1 MNNYKE
7 YESIRK
13 EDISEFSGLEKERFF
28 TPKIS
33 SDIFPLEVSK
43 AGITNPDPNYY
54 IKRAQ
59 SRCFIIEYVVSGCGY
74 LKINGENYILG
85 ANDVYLIHP
94 GDKCEYYSD
103 KENPY
108 KKYWIN
114 FRSYFFA
121 EFLKTYKLGQQRVFR
136 NIDISKDFKKIFAL
150 EQLAYS
156 EDLCLYASAILY
168 EIAFK
173 LGIHVK
179 KTNAASSIG
188 SLIKFELEHSINV
201 PVTLEYLEEKF
212 YRTKS
217 DIIKQFKKA
226 YGTTPYAFLINLR
239 IQAAK
244 NLLGNTQKTSK
255 EIAEYLC
262 FSSEYHFSNVF
273 KSKVGISPREYRKNA
288 LRKEDF
294 SL

>member
-1 MNNYKE
+1 MNKYEE
-7 YESIRK
+7 YSSIKK
-13 EDISEFSGLEKERFF
+13 EDISNFRGLKKERFF

-33 SDIFPLEVSK
+33 SNIFPLEVSK
-43 AGITNPDPNYY
+43 VGITNPDPDYY

-59 SRCFIIEYVVSGCGY
+59 SRCFILEYVVSGCGY
-74 LKINGENYILG
+74 LKVNGERYILG

-103 KENPY
+103 KNNPY
-108 KKYWIN
+108 QKYWIN

-121 EFLKTYKLGQQRVFR
+121 EFLKTYKLGQHRVFR
-136 NIDISKDFKKIFAL
+136 NTDISEDFKKIFAL
-150 EQLAYS
+150 EQLADS

-173 LGIHVK
+173 LGVHVK
-179 KTNAASSIG
+179 ETNAASSIAARV
-188 SLIKFELEHSINV
+188 KFELEHSIDV
-201 PVTLEYLEEKF
+201 PVTLEFLEKKF

-226 YGTTPYAFLINLR
+226 YGTTPHAYLMSLR
-239 IQAAK
+239 VQAAK
-244 NLLGNTQKTSK
+244 NLLANTKKTTK

-262 FSSEYHFSNVF
+262 YSSEYHFSNMF
-273 KSKVGISPREYRKNA
+273 KSKVGVSPKEYRKSA
-288 LRKEDF
+288 
-294 SL
+294 SQT

>member
-1 MNNYKE
+1 MV
-7 YESIRK
+7 
-13 EDISEFSGLEKERFF
+13 F
-28 TPKIS
+28 
-33 SDIFPLEVSK
+33 
-43 AGITNPDPNYY
+43 
-54 IKRAQ
+54 
-59 SRCFIIEYVVSGCGY
+59 GCGY
-74 LKINGENYILG
+74 LNVNGEHYTLG

-94 GDKCEYYSD
+94 GDRCEYYSD
-103 KENPY
+103 KDAPY

-121 EFLKTYKLGQQRVFR
+121 EFLKTYKLGEQRVFR
-136 NIDISKDFKKIFAL
+136 DIDISESFKKIFEL
-150 EQLAYS
+150 EQLADS

-168 EIAFK
+168 DIAFK

-179 KTNAASSIG
+179 KTNIASPIAARV
-188 SLIKFELEHSINV
+188 KFELEHSINI
-201 PVTLEYLEEKF
+201 PVTLEYLEKKF

-226 YGTTPYAFLINLR
+226 YGITPYAYLIRLR

-244 NLLGNTQKTSK
+244 NLLGNSKKTSK

-273 KSKVGISPREYRKNA
+273 KSKIGISPREYRKNA
-288 LRKEDF
+288 LRKKDY
-294 SL
+294 SS

>member
-1 MNNYKE
+1 MNKYEE
-7 YESIRK
+7 YDSIRK
-13 EDISEFSGLEKERFF
+13 EDISDFRGLKKELFF

-43 AGITNPDPNYY
+43 VGITNPDPDYY
-54 IKRAQ
+54 IKREQ
-59 SRCFIIEYVVSGCGY
+59 SRCFIIEYVVSGCGH
-74 LKINGENYILG
+74 LKVNDETYTLG

-103 KENPY
+103 KRDPY
-108 KKYWIN
+108 QKYWIN

-121 EFLKTYKLGQQRVFR
+121 EFLKTYRLEQQRVFR
-136 NIDISKDFKKIFAL
+136 NIDISGEFKRIFAL
-150 EQLAYS
+150 EQLADS
-156 EDLCLYASAILY
+156 EDLCLYASSIIY

-173 LGIHVK
+173 LGINVK
-179 KTNAASSIG
+179 KTNAASSIAARV
-188 SLIKFELEHSINV
+188 KFELEHSIDT
-201 PVTLEYLEEKF
+201 PVTLELLEKRF

-226 YGTTPYAFLINLR
+226 YGTTPHAYLTSLR

-244 NLLGNTQKTSK
+244 NLLANTKKTIK

-262 FSSEYHFSNVF
+262 FSSEYHFSNTF
-273 KSKVGISPREYRKNA
+273 KSKVGVSPKEYRKEQTN
-288 LRKEDF
+288 LI
-294 SL
+294 S